1 MRVTMENQPGEHPG
15 LDDQRADLSGF
26 HEPAAIVTERRLQ
39 ALEAAADARSAFDI
53 AVRKVLE
60 KSNPRFGQMLRVEIM
75 AVELARSAAASDK
88 QNGRL

>member
-15 LDDQRADLSGF
+15 LTDERADLSGF
-26 HEPAAIVTERRLQ
+26 HEPAAVIIERRLQ

-60 KSNPRFGQMLRVEIM
+60 KSNPRFGQMLRIAIMDVEM
-75 AVELARSAAASDK
+75 ARTTAALDAQAGK
-88 QNGRL
+88 L